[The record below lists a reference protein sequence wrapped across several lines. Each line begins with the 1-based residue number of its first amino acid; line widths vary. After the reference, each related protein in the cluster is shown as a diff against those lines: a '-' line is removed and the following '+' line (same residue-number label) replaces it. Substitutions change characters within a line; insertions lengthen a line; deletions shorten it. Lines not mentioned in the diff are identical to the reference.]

1 MAFQN
6 AFDASQCLVTVKQ
19 DASILFQAPLDK
31 GGSSTFDD
39 PEHAGETLTISVDAN
54 GVADLSGTFAGYSAD
69 FKSHYYVTVAP
80 ADSFSA
86 SRLSDIALAGT
97 AGATL
102 QISSYADG
110 SVVDA
115 LTEASPYCTPN
126 PYDFAGS
133 PSDFGCH
140 LWIGG

>member
-1 MAFQN
+1 MAYQN

-19 DASILFQAPLDK
+19 DAATVFQAPLAK
-31 GGSSTFDD
+31 GGSSTFAD

-54 GVADLSGTFAGYSAD
+54 GVVDLSGTFAGYNVD

-80 ADSFSA
+80 ADTFSA
-86 SRLSDIALAGT
+86 SRLSDVALAGT
-97 AGATL
+97 AGTTL
-102 QISSYADG
+102 QISAYADG
-110 SVVDA
+110 ATAAS

-133 PSDFGCH
+133 PSEFGCH